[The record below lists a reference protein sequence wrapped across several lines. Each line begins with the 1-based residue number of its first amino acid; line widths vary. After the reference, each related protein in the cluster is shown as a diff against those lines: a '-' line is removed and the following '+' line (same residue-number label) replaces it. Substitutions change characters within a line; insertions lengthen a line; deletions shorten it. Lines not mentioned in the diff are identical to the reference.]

1 MLTNAAY
8 INKYDHILH
17 DADTLN
23 ESVKFHWMF
32 PKHAA
37 KEVTTGT
44 RARNEKGL
52 INSEFPSV
60 N

>member
-23 ESVKFHWMF
+23 ESVKFDWMF
-32 PKHAA
+32 SKHAA
-37 KEVTTGT
+37 KEVATGT
-44 RARNEKGL
+44 RARNEKGWL
-52 INSEFPSV
+52 TLSSLT
-60 N
+60 

>member
-44 RARNEKGL
+44 RARNEKG
-52 INSEFPSV
+52 
-60 N
+60 